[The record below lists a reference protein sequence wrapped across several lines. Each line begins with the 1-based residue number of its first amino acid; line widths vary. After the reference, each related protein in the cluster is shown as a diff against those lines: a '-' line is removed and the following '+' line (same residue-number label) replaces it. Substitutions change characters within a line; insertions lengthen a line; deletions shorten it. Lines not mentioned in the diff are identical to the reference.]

1 MKMRST
7 GVRVIGVRTLLHCA
21 KNLQG
26 IRCSSYDVLQ
36 ALATQLKYLLKTDD
50 IGNVRNTR
58 KKMSLKY
65 LDFSNCFAILSK
77 YLFLLPDLI
86 EVRIGSDAP
95 PQMRQTSKRLLV
107 DDSQMVDD
115 ANFTAVLREL
125 PQMHALQTLVLKAF
139 DQKSLGPL
147 LITGVGLRL
156 RRLDL
161 HYNNRYPGINL
172 LSIGRYC
179 PFLSELALCD
189 SLISSDDPEEHQ
201 HLDYFPKKL
210 FRHLSSLKMLRV
222 SYSQPDDWEWV
233 VRIAKNL
240 RVLHMESS
248 RSMSDSTFQ
257 SILSDNPLCHLE
269 VCGTIFLQIPGV
281 K

>member
-26 IRCSSYDVLQ
+26 IRCSSYDMLQ
-36 ALATQLKYLLKTDD
+36 ALATQLKYLLNT
-50 IGNVRNTR
+50 GNDR
-58 KKMSLKY
+58 MSLKY

-139 DQKSLGPL
+139 DQKYLGPL
-147 LITGVGLRL
+147 LKTGVGPRL

-161 HYNNRYPGINL
+161 HYNNRYPGISL

-189 SLISSDDPEEHQ
+189 SLISSDDPDE
-201 HLDYFPKKL
+201 LSAFKKL
-210 FRHLSSLKMLRV
+210 FHQASKTSDRTRTSLMSPWPVKTDIRLRLIRLS
-222 SYSQPDDWEWV
+222 
-233 VRIAKNL
+233 
-240 RVLHMESS
+240 
-248 RSMSDSTFQ
+248 
-257 SILSDNPLCHLE
+257 
-269 VCGTIFLQIPGV
+269 
-281 K
+281 